1 MLSTSWALEEKA
13 DKLLHL
19 TEHTQFEP
27 SLVESPEPDAAGNAR
42 QDMLTA
48 QGASEQIRDT
58 HA

>member
-42 QDMLTA
+42 Q
-48 QGASEQIRDT
+48 E
-58 HA
+58 HAHSPGSQ